1 MKSMGVANRQSPI
14 IQLTRLR
21 PHESFL
27 FLSFILSLSLSLFLL
42 MITIGYFQPVWI
54 CMDEALKVS
63 LL

>member
-1 MKSMGVANRQSPI
+1 MGVANRQSPI

-21 PHESFL
+21 PPESFL
-27 FLSFILSLSLSLFLL
+27 FLSFILSLFLL